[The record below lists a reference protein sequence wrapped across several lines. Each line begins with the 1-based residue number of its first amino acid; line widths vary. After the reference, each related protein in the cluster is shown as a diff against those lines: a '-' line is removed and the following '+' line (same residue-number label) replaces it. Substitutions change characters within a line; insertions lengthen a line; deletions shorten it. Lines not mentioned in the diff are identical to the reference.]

1 MDNEEIISV
10 LKTMVSTVEW
20 EYPMTYVAAIEE
32 AIKHMKAWD
41 MIQEEL
47 QERIDNEDADKG
59 NWQDG
64 MMEAQEIIEKYL
76 EE

>member
-1 MDNEEIISV
+1 MIIAV
-10 LKTMVSTVEW
+10 RK
-20 EYPMTYVAAIEE
+20 
-32 AIKHMKAWD
+32 
-41 MIQEEL
+41 
-47 QERIDNEDADKG
+47 DADKG

>member
-1 MDNEEIISV
+1 MDNEDV
-10 LKTMVSTVEW
+10 
-20 EYPMTYVAAIEE
+20 
-32 AIKHMKAWD
+32 
-41 MIQEEL
+41 
-47 QERIDNEDADKG
+47 DKG

>member
-1 MDNEEIISV
+1 MQ
-10 LKTMVSTVEW
+10 LRRRKKM
-20 EYPMTYVAAIEE
+20 
-32 AIKHMKAWD
+32 
-41 MIQEEL
+41 
-47 QERIDNEDADKG
+47 DNEDADKG